1 MAPLLRSLLGNAAKD
16 RELTEGLR
24 AVLQEMQDERVRYE
38 SLLEKVR
45 TSAEQLQSLGEP
57 IARVESDVEGAS
69 SRVAQLEQRFAAL
82 VQLVPRLET
91 LDERVEDMAEGQKR
105 ASAQVVE
112 AMQQAQGLLA
122 QFEEIGAKIERAES
136 LRDRL
141 ENFLEVEKPFQQVRD
156 DVGALRGQVEGTND
170 QLSKFRQQHD
180 RLLDAHKLAITKMEA
195 LDRRREEL
203 SRDLQDKER
212 RVASVSQSV
221 RGLDGVQG
229 TVDDLKRQIGTLKAL
244 GDFVAQKNAA
254 LEAQRDSIDSALART
269 EGLDRAMRNVDAG
282 LRQLQANEAALGAMQ
297 EQVAA
302 LQSLHEAVL
311 ERSREVGRLQ
321 HETDERTRD
330 MRAEI
335 ASAQEALQKAVTRF
349 EFEAHGLETV
359 SQRVTD
365 VRAALSEFES
375 RFGGLAESNHT
386 VNALETRT
394 QAVAGQ
400 LQAIASDV
408 ERIRAEAARLEDVR
422 RGLDEV
428 SQVAAA
434 AVARVNRIEESRPA
448 MDAALGDL
456 GQLRGAHARV
466 KDALEQT
473 QLAHDELVRA
483 HGGQQ
488 HAREWLAGVE
498 QSVSALQ
505 AQFAE
510 IQALAPRVDHAQE
523 QTRQVSQSLETIE
536 SRRAFVEELQAR
548 LTTLGTLGGQLD
560 ERGRQLLA
568 RMDAAEQRFE
578 GLSSQ
583 SDEAARVSRVVADT
597 AAALQGAAR
606 DAEEASRK
614 AAAAESRCESVET
627 LAERTRTLQR
637 ELEQRHQALEAA
649 KQDLQQ
655 ASTLRQDAADSA
667 QQLDTLAARLAD
679 ALRAAESQQAQ
690 LAALA
695 TQLERRSSE
704 LVPVE
709 QRLDGFEQRMAKW
722 DLVEQDVARSL
733 EQLAARQ
740 GTVDTVQADLERMF
754 AMAER
759 TAIEV
764 REITSSTRA
773 VADSRKQL
781 DSVMAGLEEVRA
793 ISSGIEERKR
803 QTAKAE
809 ERLARAEALLVDVQS
824 SLEALQGQKVLVDQA
839 VQKAGS
845 LKSLLRQAEGLVES
859 LREER
864 ELVGRMRTAVGDLR
878 LVEAGDADGRDEE
891 VDEDDEPM
899 ARAA

>member
-1 MAPLLRSLLGNAAKD
+1 MAPLLRNLLGNATKD
-16 RELTEGLR
+16 RELTDGLR
-24 AVLQEMQDERVRYE
+24 AVLQEMQDERARYE
-38 SLLEKVR
+38 ALLENVR
-45 TSAEQLQSLGEP
+45 ASAVHLQTLGDP
-57 IARVESDVEGAS
+57 IAKVESSVEGAS
-69 SRVAQLEQRFAAL
+69 GRIEELEQRLAAM
-82 VQLVPRLET
+82 VQLVPKLET
-91 LDERVEDMAEGQKR
+91 MDERVASLTEGQKR

-112 AMQQAQGLLA
+112 ALEQAQGLRTN
-122 QFEEIGAKIERAES
+122 FEEMGAKIERAEA

-156 DVGALRGQVEGTND
+156 DVGVLRGQLESTNE

-221 RGLDGVQG
+221 RGLDGVQS
-229 TVDDLKRQIGTLKAL
+229 TIDDLKRQIGTLKAL

-254 LEAQRDSIDSALART
+254 LEAQRDAIDGALART
-269 EGLDRAMRNVDAG
+269 ENLDRAMRNVDAG
-282 LRQLQANEAALGAMQ
+282 VRQLQANETTLAAMQ
-297 EQVAA
+297 DQVAS

-311 ERSREVGRLQ
+311 ERSREIGQLQ
-321 HETDERTRD
+321 RETDERARD

-335 ASAQEALQKAVTRF
+335 AAAQEELQKAVTRF

-408 ERIRAEAARLEDVR
+408 ERIQAEAARLENVR
-422 RGLDEV
+422 RGLDDV
-428 SQVAAA
+428 ALVAAA
-434 AVARVNRIEESRPA
+434 TASKVNKLEEARPA
-448 MDAALGDL
+448 IDAALGDL

-466 KDALEQT
+466 QDALEQS
-473 QLAHDELVRA
+473 QLAHEELVRA

-488 HAREWLAGVE
+488 AAREWLANVE
-498 QSVSALQ
+498 RSVAALQ
-505 AQFAE
+505 ARFAE
-510 IQALAPRVDHAQE
+510 IEAMGPIVDHAQE
-523 QTRQVSQSLETIE
+523 QTRQVRHSLETIE
-536 SRRAFVEELQAR
+536 ARRTFVEELQAR
-548 LTTLGTLGGQLD
+548 LTSLGTLGGQLD

-583 SDEAARVSRVVADT
+583 SDEAARIAQVVAET
-597 AAALQGAAR
+597 SASLQEAAR
-606 DAEEASRK
+606 NADEARRH
-614 AAAAESRCESVET
+614 AAAAEARCESVET

-637 ELEQRHQALEAA
+637 ELEQRHRSLEAA

-655 ASTLRQDAADSA
+655 ASALRQEAADSA
-667 QQLDTLAARLAD
+667 HQLDELSQRLAAT
-679 ALRAAESQQAQ
+679 LREAEARQSQ
-690 LAALA
+690 LATLA
-695 TQLERRSSE
+695 TQLERRSTE
-704 LVPVE
+704 LQPVE
-709 QRLDGFEQRMAKW
+709 QRLGEFEQRMAKW

-733 EQLAARQ
+733 EQLVARQ
-740 GTVDTVQADLERMF
+740 GTVDAVQADLERMF
-754 AMAER
+754 TMAEQ

-764 REITSSTRA
+764 RAITSSTRE
-773 VADSRKQL
+773 VAESRKQL
-781 DSVMAGLEEVRA
+781 DAVMSGLTEARA
-793 ISSGIEERKR
+793 MSSAIEERKR
-803 QTAKAE
+803 QLAKAE
-809 ERLARAEALLVDVQS
+809 ERLSRAEALLVDVQS
-824 SLEALQGQKVLVDQA
+824 SLESLQGQKVLVDQA

-845 LKSLLRQAEGLVES
+845 LKSLLRQAEGLVEN

-864 ELVGRMRTAVGDLR
+864 ELVGRMRTAVGDVR
-878 LVEAGDADGRDEE
+878 LVQDDADVAVAEDE
-891 VDEDDEPM
+891 DDDDEPM

>member
-1 MAPLLRSLLGNAAKD
+1 MAPLLRNLLGNATKD
-16 RELTEGLR
+16 RELTDGLR
-24 AVLQEMQDERVRYE
+24 AVLQEMQDERARYE
-38 SLLEKVR
+38 AVLENVR
-45 TSAEQLQSLGEP
+45 ASSIHLQTLGEP
-57 IARVESDVEGAS
+57 IARVETDVESAS
-69 SRVAQLEQRFAAL
+69 SRIAELEQRLSAM
-82 VQLVPRLET
+82 VQLMPKLET
-91 LDERVEDMAEGQKR
+91 MDERVESLAEGQKR
-105 ASAQVVE
+105 ASAQVVDALE
-112 AMQQAQGLLA
+112 QAQGLRTN
-122 QFEEIGAKIERAES
+122 FEEMGAKIERAEA
-136 LRDRL
+136 LRERL

-156 DVGALRGQVEGTND
+156 DVGTLRGQLESTND

-212 RVASVSQSV
+212 RVATVSQSV
-221 RGLDGVQG
+221 RGLDGVQ
-229 TVDDLKRQIGTLKAL
+229 TTIDDLKRQIGTLKAL

-254 LEAQRDSIDSALART
+254 LEAQRDSIDGALART
-269 EGLDRAMRNVDAG
+269 ENLDRAMRNVDAG
-282 LRQLQANEAALGAMQ
+282 MRQLQANESALGAMQ

-302 LQSLHEAVL
+302 LQSLHDTVL
-311 ERSREVGRLQ
+311 ERSREIGQLQ
-321 HETDERTRD
+321 RETDERSRD

-394 QAVAGQ
+394 QVVSGQ
-400 LQAIASDV
+400 LQALGGEV
-408 ERIRAEAARLEDVR
+408 ERIRTEAARLEDVR

-428 SQVAAA
+428 TQLAMGAMS
-434 AVARVNRIEESRPA
+434 RVTRIEESQPA
-448 MDAALGDL
+448 IEAALDDL

-483 HGGQQ
+483 HGEQQ
-488 HAREWLAGVE
+488 STREWLTTVE
-498 QSVSALQ
+498 QSVAALQ
-505 AQFAE
+505 SQFTE
-510 IQALAPRVDHAQE
+510 IQAMGPVVDHAQE
-523 QTRQVSQSLETIE
+523 QTRQVRHSLETIE

-583 SDEAARVSRVVADT
+583 SDEAARIGRVVAET
-597 AAALQGAAR
+597 SASLEQAVR
-606 DAEEASRK
+606 DADDARRK
-614 AAAAESRCESVET
+614 AAAAESHCGSVEA

-637 ELEQRHQALEAA
+637 ELEQRHQSLQTA

-655 ASTLRQDAADSA
+655 ASALRQEAADSA
-667 QQLDTLAARLAD
+667 QQLDELSKRLAAT
-679 ALRAAESQQAQ
+679 LREAEARQVQ

-695 TQLERRSSE
+695 TQLERRSTE
-704 LVPVE
+704 LQPVE
-709 QRLDGFEQRMAKW
+709 QQLDAFEQRMAKW

-733 EQLAARQ
+733 EQLVARQ
-740 GTVDTVQADLERMF
+740 GTVDAVQADLERMF
-754 AMAER
+754 TMAEQ

-764 REITSSTRA
+764 REITSSTRE
-773 VADSRKQL
+773 VAESRKQL
-781 DSVMAGLEEVRA
+781 DSVRNGLEEVRA
-793 ISSGIEERKR
+793 MSSAIEERKR
-803 QTAKAE
+803 QLAKAE
-809 ERLARAEALLVDVQS
+809 ERLSRADALLVDVQS

-864 ELVGRMRTAVGDLR
+864 ELVARMRTAVGDLR
-878 LVEAGDADGRDEE
+878 VVEDDGDEAVAE
-891 VDEDDEPM
+891 DEDDEPM